1 MLDIATINTEI
12 SHHYSG
18 ILNSE
23 FIHRILNSELYSRSI
38 IPIQGKNSTYTY
50 FVYLSFWV
58 LAQIYKD
65 PVLEMLFIIQV
76 FVSFLEKKKI
86 MKVQFEEEYML
97 ILFIEQTGLST
108 QK

>member
-1 MLDIATINTEI
+1 MIPPTPT
-12 SHHYSG
+12 
-18 ILNSE
+18 
-23 FIHRILNSELYSRSI
+23 LYI
-38 IPIQGKNSTYTY
+38 
-50 FVYLSFWV
+50 WV

>member
-38 IPIQGKNSTYTY
+38 IPIQGNDTTYTY
-50 FVYLSFWV
+50 FVYLSFGSNLQGSCSGNALHNTSV
-58 LAQIYKD
+58 C
-65 PVLEMLFIIQV
+65 V
-76 FVSFLEKKKI
+76 FS
-86 MKVQFEEEYML
+86 
-97 ILFIEQTGLST
+97 
-108 QK
+108 